1 MTAREKLKLDHPDW
15 TEEKFDFIFEHH
27 CPDIYGY
34 FKSDISWCQDSRCK
48 ECWDQE
54 IPDDVMEAVVEDLKN
69 GVMMTH
75 SLPKIVC
82 ISGKAQHGKDTTATT
97 LKNILSG
104 RGHRVLI
111 AHYGDL
117 VKYICKTFFD
127 WDGNKD
133 EAGRAILQRV
143 GTDEIRAQR
152 PSYWVDFLIGII
164 QMFPD
169 EWDYVL
175 IPDCRFPNEIDSF
188 KAAGFD
194 VTHVRVIRIPFV
206 SPLTPEQQMHQSET
220 ALDGV
225 RADVYVLNSSNLFDL
240 NEKIVDEVIPIICKE
255 EE

>member
-1 MTAREKLKLDHPDW
+1 MIYAHIGPFD
-15 TEEKFDFIFEHH
+15 EETKTPEV
-27 CPDIYGY
+27 
-34 FKSDISWCQDSRCK
+34 S
-48 ECWDQE
+48 
-54 IPDDVMEAVVEDLKN
+54 DDVMETVVEDLKS

-97 LKNILSG
+97 LKEILER
-104 RGHRVLI
+104 RGNEVLI

-194 VTHVRVIRIPFV
+194 VTHVRVIRVPFI

-225 RADVYVLNSSNLFDL
+225 RADVYILNSGDLFDL
-240 NEKIVDEVIPIICKE
+240 DGKLINELIPLICKE
-255 EE
+255 T